1 MQKVFDTT
9 NDMRSDGFYIK
20 KADKKINKMQNKGKQ
35 KSQYNLFN

>member
-9 NDMRSDGFYIK
+9 NDMRLDGFNIK
-20 KADKKINKMQNKGKQ
+20 KADKKNKMQNKGKQ